1 MFLYC
6 LGAGETAESTIGIL
20 VVFEAC
26 FQQKRD
32 RTEASKMKRIAG
44 VREEGR
50 GCQGLT
56 LETSASS
63 MGPQT
68 VLP

>member
-6 LGAGETAESTIGIL
+6 LGAGEAAVSTIGIL

-32 RTEASKMKRIAG
+32 RTEVSKMKRIEG

-50 GCQGLT
+50 GCQG
-56 LETSASS
+56 
-63 MGPQT
+63 
-68 VLP
+68 